1 MKQEDPKVGE
11 LWVKEAKVKNSEVLK
26 SNEKLER
33 MHEYGWDLNTTF
45 FSH

>member
-11 LWVKEAKVKNSEVLK
+11 LRVKEAKVKISGVLK
-26 SNEKLER
+26 GNEKLER
-33 MHEYGWDLNTTF
+33 MHEYGWDLNTAF